1 METGPRAAPE
11 FVEAPLQYLASAED
25 VTVYVT
31 SCSRCGSEAP
41 GSGPSARRWY
51 YFPEMQPDEALL
63 IKTYDSATDG
73 RARFTLHTSFDDP
86 TAAADAE
93 PRESLETR
101 CFAFF

>member
-1 METGPRAAPE
+1 
-11 FVEAPLQYLASAED
+11 
-25 VTVYVT
+25 
-31 SCSRCGSEAP
+31 
-41 GSGPSARRWY
+41 
-51 YFPEMQPDEALL
+51 MQPAEALL

-86 TAAADAE
+86 SGAADAE